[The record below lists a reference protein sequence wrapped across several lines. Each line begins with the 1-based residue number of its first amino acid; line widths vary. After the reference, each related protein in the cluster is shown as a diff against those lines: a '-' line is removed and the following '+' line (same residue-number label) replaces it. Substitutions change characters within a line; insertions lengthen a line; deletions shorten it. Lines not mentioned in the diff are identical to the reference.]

1 MFVLDASA
9 LLALLFAEP
18 GHERVAA
25 VAADASASTVN
36 LAEVLTRFVRDG
48 HSVAA
53 VLQQLE
59 TYTIELVPFDDMHAA
74 EVALLWPSTRQ
85 AGLSLADRACLA
97 LALDRKLPVLT
108 ADRTWAELRLPI
120 DIRLTADPGFRRG

>member
-9 LLALLFAEP
+9 LLALLFKES

-25 VAADASASTVN
+25 AADGAAASTVN

-48 HSVAA
+48 HTVAA
-53 VLQQLE
+53 VLRNLE
-59 TYTIELVPFDDMHAA
+59 IYAIEWVPFDDMQAA
-74 EVALLWPSTRQ
+74 EVATLWPRTRR

-97 LALDRKLPVLT
+97 LALDRSLPVLT
-108 ADRTWAELRLPI
+108 ADRVWAGLALPI
-120 DIRLTADPGFRRG
+120 DIRLIR